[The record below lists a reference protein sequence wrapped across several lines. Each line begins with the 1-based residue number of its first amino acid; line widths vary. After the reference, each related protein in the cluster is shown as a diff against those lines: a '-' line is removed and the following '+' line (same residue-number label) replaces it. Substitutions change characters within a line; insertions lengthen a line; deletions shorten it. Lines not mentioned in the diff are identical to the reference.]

1 MMNEPDNT
9 EYDGLVIGSFVKAA
23 GVGTIPDALI
33 NGLEVTGVIR
43 PLTNSDEINWMTRNF
58 GSRDR
63 TGYYLPIKVA
73 ADPGTVL
80 QWKTFGEYRKTETV
94 PSSGRLII
102 IIPLSRGDDRRTI
115 FNVYHPND
123 TAFEGV
129 ATFEV
134 DYKNV
139 ILPADISDNGKH
151 YQLIGTPPLTKP
163 LLVGEG
169 RSFSV
174 VDLDLGGRTVPKQEV
189 VLIGPPNG
197 CFSIR
202 SDNVYA
208 IGGVKV
214 GVGYLIMLDKDFKLT
229 RNKFHFVPINVV

>member
-9 EYDGLVIGSFVKAA
+9 EYDGLVIGDFVKAA
-23 GVGTIPDALI
+23 GWGIRPAALI
-33 NGLEVTGVIR
+33 NGLDVAGVVR
-43 PLTNSDEINWMTRNF
+43 PLTSTDEISWMTRNF

-63 TGYYLPIKVA
+63 TGYYLPIRVV

-80 QWKTFGEYRKTETV
+80 KWKTSGDYHKTEII
-94 PSSGRLII
+94 PSSGRRII
-102 IIPLSRGDDRRTI
+102 IIPLSRGDDRTV
-115 FNVYHPND
+115 FKVYHPDD

-134 DYKNV
+134 NYKNI
-139 ILPADISDNGKH
+139 ILPTDISDNGRH

-163 LLVGEG
+163 LSVGEG

-174 VDLDLGGRTVPKQEV
+174 VDLDAGGKTVPKQEV

-202 SDNVYA
+202 SDNIYA
-208 IGGVKV
+208 IGGVEV
-214 GVGYLIMLDKDFKLT
+214 GVGYLIVRDKDFKLT